1 MDEVTIFRGEFDS
14 RLEQPF
20 VSGGIKAGFPSPAQ
34 DYMDDTM
41 DLNSYLVRHPAATF
55 YGKVKGDSMK
65 DAGIDEGDILII
77 DKSLNPQSGDI
88 IIAYLDGEFTMKFL
102 DASHRDEGYIMLVP
116 ANDKYRPIR
125 VDATDNFTVWGVVA
139 WTIKKR
145 VASLLNNEL

>member
-34 DYMDDTM
+34 DYMDDTL
-41 DLNSYLVRHPAATF
+41 DLNSYLVKHPAATF

-77 DKSLNPQSGDI
+77 DKSLNPRSGDI

-116 ANDKYRPIR
+116 ANAKYRPIR